1 MSSTSPVAPFKP
13 LVDERYDYLFKLL
26 VVGDSAVGK
35 TSLLQQFCFER
46 FSLDQKSTIGVEF
59 YTKTIAIA
67 NQVVKC
73 QCWDT
78 AGQERYRSVTPS
90 FYRGA
95 LGVAIVYDSTFVKSF
110 ENVQFWLNQIQQYCP
125 SAKLLLL
132 SNKTD
137 LPDLRAVPLDV
148 GERHKTKT
156 NQHFIH
162 SNTHGSF
169 RSPLAAPPLPSAQ
182 TYAEEQN
189 LAFVEA
195 SAKDLT
201 SVTSAFTTLTSL
213 ILADKNVTSMAQET
227 FSSSASQP
235 HPDQKPPSLSNVIK
249 LKIDQQKEKKKL
261 SKLDKWGISR
271 KVGKQEQKI
280 GSHGKCC

>member
-67 NQVVKC
+67 DQVVKC

-95 LGVAIVYDSTFVKSF
+95 LGVVIVYDSTFVKSF

-148 GERHKTKT
+148 
-156 NQHFIH
+156 
-162 SNTHGSF
+162 
-169 RSPLAAPPLPSAQ
+169 AQ

-227 FSSSASQP
+227 FSSSTSQP